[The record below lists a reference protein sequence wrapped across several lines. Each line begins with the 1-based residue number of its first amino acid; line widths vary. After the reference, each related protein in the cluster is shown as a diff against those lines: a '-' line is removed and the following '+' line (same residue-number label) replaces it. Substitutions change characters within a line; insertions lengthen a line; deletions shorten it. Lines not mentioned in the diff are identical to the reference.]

1 MRRAKVTGSGRTRPG
16 QPELDAHSL
25 GEALLSR
32 RRMLAGAA
40 GVGGAVALG
49 LTGCAAGGVAAAG
62 KRPRRGGTLQAVRT
76 EPTDGFKLD
85 AATADPTYQIDMA
98 VMEPLLRSRPD
109 GLGILPGLAESW
121 SYDPQASTYT
131 MRLANGARFS
141 DGKPVTPADVA
152 FSADVWKAGPNYGA
166 TYAGI
171 KSVTAVDSRTFRF
184 NLSAPDSALPDFLT
198 WSVAGIVPKDFGGRS
213 EADFWQ
219 HPVGAGAFRVT
230 QWSAGG
236 NIQLVRN
243 PHYYR
248 PGRPYLDAVANNFVS
263 DPTQRSLQFRSG
275 QVDVVEDVDPDLA
288 RLYSKTALLVAP
300 PHFTNFLTFNTT
312 RPPFSDVRARQ
323 AVAYAINYRAIADG
337 VYKGYAEQ
345 PRGVLPPNV
354 TNWAPPSKPYY
365 RYDPSRAA
373 GLVKASGLA
382 SHHVQ
387 LIFETNFSAFPLIGQ
402 IIEQN
407 LRSVGVSLTL
417 APTDY
422 GTFIANVSAA
432 KFDIGMWATNAISPD
447 VIDPTIFMDETHW
460 LFSGYPE
467 APLTSMIQEYQTVTS
482 AAAKRAVVTKI
493 QDLAENEVP
502 ALGLGHFSNLYAV
515 QPSVHG
521 VTPTPWGFYHYDE
534 VWKA

>member
-1 MRRAKVTGSGRTRPG
+1 MTGSGRTRPG
-16 QPELDAHSL
+16 QPGLDAHSR

-152 FSADVWKAGPNYGA
+152 FSADIWKAGPNYGA

-171 KSVTAVDSRTFRF
+171 KSVTTLDSRTFRF
-184 NLSAPDSALPDFLT
+184 NLSAPNSALPDFLT
-198 WSVAGIVPKDFGGRS
+198 WSVAGIVPKDFGGHS

-275 QVDVVEDVDPDLA
+275 QADVVEDVDPDLS
-288 RLYSKTALLVAP
+288 RLYSKADLLVAP
-300 PHFTNFLTFNTT
+300 PHFTDFLTFNTT

-373 GLVKASGLA
+373 ELVKASGLA
-382 SHHVQ
+382 SHHLQ

-407 LRSVGVSLTL
+407 LRSLGVSLTL

-422 GTFIANVSAA
+422 GTFIGNVSAA

-467 APLTSMIQEYQTVTS
+467 APLTSMIQEYQTATS
-482 AAAKRAVVTKI
+482 AAGKRAVVTKI
-493 QDLAENEVP
+493 QNLAENDVP
-502 ALGLGHFSNLYAV
+502 ALGLDHFSNLYAV